1 MINQHLIKI
10 VLLVLFPFFLWS
22 QTSYKISKNDSYE
35 DIKKLFY
42 AHENN
47 KGKQLVY
54 ANAYLQKAKK
64 EGNAIEKAR
73 GWYLIASKYNGIRA
87 IQYLD
92 SAIVV
97 SKNRNDPKYPAYA
110 YSEKAIQLKNLFR
123 FREALDN
130 FILAEKESQKNNVF
144 FYYYAKLS
152 IAILRSEELGEIKE
166 ALVLYKECF
175 NYYKQKDVRDPEYAR
190 VYQLVIFALADA
202 HKALL
207 QADSATYYNK
217 LGFKESE
224 ITKEKENNGLFTLN
238 EGANLVLKKNY
249 VGALDSLKKAL
260 PVMITFKNEENTLA
274 AYYYLG
280 LGYAGSG
287 KHEKAKLNFIKV
299 DSLYGKTKKIT
310 PEFISGYSYLISY
323 YKKRNDKENQLQ
335 YVSKL
340 MSIDSTLQ
348 KNYRELSKKLQVEYD
363 IPHLVEEK
371 EALIQSLEKGQS
383 VSYIWIVILI
393 ICVTGLIGY
402 QFYLKKQYQKRFEA
416 IVHPKLV
423 DLQAPNAIKKKDIFI
438 QENKPQASLGIA
450 AEVVEQLLEKL
461 FDFEHKK
468 GYLDNTITIQKVALQ
483 LKTNTKYLSK
493 VINDQKGKTFVQYIN
508 ELRVNEAVLQL
519 QAQPVL
525 QNYTIAS
532 LAGEFGFN
540 SAEAFSAAFY
550 NKHQLKPTFFIKALE
565 NEKKS

>member
-1 MINQHLIKI
+1 MTNQQLIKI
-10 VLLVLFPFFLWS
+10 VLLLLFPFFLWS

-47 KGKQLVY
+47 KGKQLIY

-73 GWYLIASKYNGIRA
+73 GWYLIASKYSGIRA

-110 YSEKAIQLKNLFR
+110 YSEKAIQLRNLFR

-130 FILAEKESQKNNVF
+130 FILAEKESQINNVF

-152 IAILRSEELGEIKE
+152 IAILRSEELGEVKE

-190 VYQLVIFALADA
+190 VYQAVIFALADA
-202 HKALL
+202 HKALS
-207 QADSATYYNK
+207 QSDSATYYNK

-249 VGALDSLKKAL
+249 AGALDSLKKAL
-260 PVMITFKNEENTLA
+260 PVMITFKNKENTLA
-274 AYYYLG
+274 AYYYFG
-280 LGYAGSG
+280 LVYASSG

-310 PEFISGYSYLISY
+310 PEFISGYKYLISY
-323 YKKRNDKENQLQ
+323 YKKRNDKENQLK
-335 YVSKL
+335 YINKL
-340 MSIDSTLQ
+340 MSIDSTFQ
-348 KNYRELSKKLQVEYD
+348 KNYRELSKKLQLEYD
-363 IPHLVEEK
+363 TPHLIAEK

-383 VSYIWIVILI
+383 VSYIWIVVL
-393 ICVTGLIGY
+393 VVGVAGLIGY
-402 QFYLKKQYQKRFEA
+402 QFYLKKLYQKRFEE
-416 IVHPKLV
+416 IINPTLV
-423 DLQAPNAIKKKDIFI
+423 DLQAPNAIKTEDDFN
-438 QENKPQASLGIA
+438 QENKPQESLGIA
-450 AEVVEQLLEKL
+450 TEVVEQLLDKL
-461 FDFEHKK
+461 AGFESNE
-468 GYLDNTITIQKVALQ
+468 GYLEHTITIQKVALQ
-483 LKTNTKYLSK
+483 LNTNTKYLSK
-493 VINDQKGKTFVQYIN
+493 VINDQKGKTFVHYIN
-508 ELRVNEAVLQL
+508 DLRITHAVDHL
-519 QAQPVL
+519 QAQPKL
-525 QNYTIAS
+525 RNYTMLS
-532 LAGEFGFN
+532 LAKEFGFN
-540 SAEAFSAAFY
+540 SAEAFAAAFY
-550 NKHQLKPTFFIKALE
+550 KKHKIKPTFFIKSLE
-565 NEKKS
+565 NEK

>member
-1 MINQHLIKI
+1 MNNQHLINI

-22 QTSYKISKNDSYE
+22 QTSYSISKNDSYG

-42 AHENN
+42 AHEKN

-110 YSEKAIQLKNLFR
+110 YSEKAIQLRNLFR

-130 FILAEKESQKNNVF
+130 FILAEKESQINNIF
-144 FYYYAKLS
+144 FYYYAKFS
-152 IAILRSEELGEIKE
+152 IAILRSEELGEVKE
-166 ALVLYKECF
+166 ALILFKECF

-207 QADSATYYNK
+207 QSDSATYYNK

-224 ITKEKENNGLFTLN
+224 ITKEKENSGLFTLN

-260 PVMITFKNEENTLA
+260 PVMITFKNKENTLA

-280 LGYAGSG
+280 LAYAGSG
-287 KHEKAKLNFIKV
+287 KHEKAKLSFIKV

-310 PEFISGYSYLISY
+310 PEFISGYTYLISY
-323 YKKRNDKENQLQ
+323 YKKK
-335 YVSKL
+335 
-340 MSIDSTLQ
+340 M
-348 KNYRELSKKLQVEYD
+348 
-363 IPHLVEEK
+363 
-371 EALIQSLEKGQS
+371 
-383 VSYIWIVILI
+383 
-393 ICVTGLIGY
+393 
-402 QFYLKKQYQKRFEA
+402 
-416 IVHPKLV
+416 
-423 DLQAPNAIKKKDIFI
+423 IKK
-438 QENKPQASLGIA
+438 
-450 AEVVEQLLEKL
+450 
-461 FDFEHKK
+461 
-468 GYLDNTITIQKVALQ
+468 
-483 LKTNTKYLSK
+483 
-493 VINDQKGKTFVQYIN
+493 IN
-508 ELRVNEAVLQL
+508 
-519 QAQPVL
+519 
-525 QNYTIAS
+525 
-532 LAGEFGFN
+532 
-540 SAEAFSAAFY
+540 
-550 NKHQLKPTFFIKALE
+550 
-565 NEKKS
+565 